1 MFDISVKARFPLQ
14 SLVLLEVP
22 NKQGLDKP
30 GLDKQGT
37 GKICEEPNKRGALV
51 HGGRCMF

>member
-1 MFDISVKARFPLQ
+1 MIFDISVKARFPLH

-22 NKQGLDKP
+22 NKH